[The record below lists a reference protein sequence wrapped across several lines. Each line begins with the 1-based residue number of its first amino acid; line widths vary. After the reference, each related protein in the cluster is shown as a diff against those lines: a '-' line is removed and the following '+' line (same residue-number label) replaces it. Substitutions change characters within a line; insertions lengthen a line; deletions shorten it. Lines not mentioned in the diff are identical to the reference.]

1 LTPQERPDGF
11 GDRGIKDLTRPNRR
25 EEAPVSTEFV
35 IDFGRKAMELILL
48 LSLPMLLVGLVIGL
62 VVSVFQATTQI
73 QEMTLQFIPKI
84 VCISLVVVIAG
95 PWLLDKLLEYTEMI
109 LVNFPDWVRSASGL
123 VTPGIE
129 PADMRR

>member
-1 LTPQERPDGF
+1 M
-11 GDRGIKDLTRPNRR
+11 
-25 EEAPVSTEFV
+25 STEFV

>member
-1 LTPQERPDGF
+1 M
-11 GDRGIKDLTRPNRR
+11 
-25 EEAPVSTEFV
+25 STEFV

-84 VCISLVVVIAG
+84 VCISLVVVVAG
-95 PWLLDKLLEYTEMI
+95 PWLLDKLMEYTEMI
-109 LVNFPDWVRSASGL
+109 LVSFPDWVRTASGL
-123 VTPGIE
+123 ITPGLE
-129 PADMRR
+129 PSDLSR